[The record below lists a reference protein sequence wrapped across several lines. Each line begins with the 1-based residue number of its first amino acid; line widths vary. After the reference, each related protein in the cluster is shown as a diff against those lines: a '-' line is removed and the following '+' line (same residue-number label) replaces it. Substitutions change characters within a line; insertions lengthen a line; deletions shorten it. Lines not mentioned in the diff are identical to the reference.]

1 MAMGAVLFKSVTCLI
16 KSRVSLVGG
25 GHHFDLA
32 VGLSNFISD
41 KINHTDGI

>member
-1 MAMGAVLFKSVTCLI
+1 MAMGAVLFRSVTCLI
-16 KSRVSLVGG
+16 KIRVSLVGE